1 VKRIAQAGLRFK
13 IMVGALVLLLLLA
26 GAVTM
31 TYAIVRQVENKTGFL
46 VAFDDVLRATLELRR
61 FEKNYFLF
69 RTEKDYQEA
78 LRYLSRLNELVVRYR
93 NRLEN
98 VLDSAELT
106 RLSDD
111 LTTYERLMRMV
122 HTQESSSIETAAGE
136 AARTRIRELGQEVTV
151 FAEDTARQQRGD
163 VQILL
168 GSVKRVLV
176 WSTLFIVIVLVAIA
190 LFVGRGVVNSLKTLE
205 GYTRRIARGDFI
217 DVPVKVADKEIVSL
231 LLAFRR
237 MTNELRARQQRLV
250 QSEKLA
256 SLGTLVAGVA
266 HELNNP
272 LSNIST
278 SAQIL
283 REELM
288 AGDPELQRELLGQV
302 EDQADRARDIV
313 KSLLEFSRVREI
325 RLEPLFCAD
334 LFRETLLLLR
344 GQMPSHVTV
353 DMEVEEGLCISA
365 DKQQLQQ
372 VFLNLIKN
380 AMDAVGEQ
388 GMIWITADKV
398 TRPGKK
404 DMVEIMIED
413 NGAGIPQEQVKRIFD
428 PFFTTKDVGH
438 GTGLGLFLVH
448 DIVQSHG
455 GSITVDSRLGEGTTL
470 IIWLPAQEK
479 KND

>member
-1 VKRIAQAGLRFK
+1 MKRIAQAGIRFK
-13 IMVGALVLLLLLA
+13 IMIGALVLLLLLA

-69 RTEKDYQEA
+69 RTERDYQEA
-78 LRYLSRLNELVVRYR
+78 LRYLSRLNVLVVQHRQP
-93 NRLEN
+93 LED

-106 RLSDD
+106 RLLDD
-111 LTTYERLMRMV
+111 LTSYEQLMRMV
-122 HTQESSSIETAAGE
+122 HAQKESGAAAKAARE

-168 GSVKRVLV
+168 DSVKRSLV
-176 WSTLFIVIVLVAIA
+176 WSTLFIVLMLLAIA
-190 LFVGRGVVNSLKTLE
+190 LFVGRGVVNSLKILE
-205 GYTRRIARGDFI
+205 GYTRRIARGDFV

-231 LLAFRR
+231 LVAFRR
-237 MTNELRARQQRLV
+237 MTNELWARQQRLV

-288 AGDPELQRELLGQV
+288 EGDLFQRELVDQV

-313 KSLLEFSRVREI
+313 QSLLEFSRVKEISRETI
-325 RLEPLFCAD
+325 CCAD
-334 LFRETLLLLR
+334 LFSETLLLLR
-344 GQMPSHVTV
+344 GQMPSYVTV
-353 DMEVEEGLCISA
+353 DMEVEDGLCVFV
-365 DKQQLQQ
+365 DKQKLQQ
-372 VFLNLIKN
+372 VLLNLLKN

-404 DMVEIMIED
+404 DMIEIMIED

-428 PFFTTKDVGH
+428 PFFTTKDVGY

-448 DIVQSHG
+448 DIIQSHG
-455 GSITVDSRLGEGTTL
+455 GSITVDSRIGEGTTF
-470 IIWLPAQEK
+470 IIWLPVQEK